1 MIHTYE
7 KPWLEHVKGDTWCIV
22 TSHVRIPLFRLD
34 NGRAVLIDSG
44 LAAPDGP
51 EILSLLRREGLTAAA
66 VLTSHTHIDH
76 AGNHRLLQREHGAR
90 LWMSQLDAAAFSNAV
105 ALEALFADIGRRQ
118 AAERNAAMFC
128 RADEII
134 WPEDTHVTVEG
145 ASFTVLRLPGHTLEH
160 LGFVTPDGVA
170 YLGDVLLS
178 EQVLAAVRIP
188 YCACCELDLWSKRAA
203 AELPYDRYIIPHNG
217 VCGDIRTLAQANI
230 DAMLE
235 KVELTAAQADRWLS
249 MEELAARVA
258 AATGVAGD
266 SVYRVRIAKGNIRS
280 FVKYLLDR
288 GRLAQRAKDGVI
300 QYIRADRAGLPPE
313 RKETEACPGI
323 VK

>member
-1 MIHTYE
+1 M
-7 KPWLEHVKGDTWCIV
+7 
-22 TSHVRIPLFRLD
+22 
-34 NGRAVLIDSG
+34 
-44 LAAPDGP
+44 
-51 EILSLLRREGLTAAA
+51 
-66 VLTSHTHIDH
+66 
-76 AGNHRLLQREHGAR
+76 
-90 LWMSQLDAAAFSNAV
+90 
-105 ALEALFADIGRRQ
+105 
-118 AAERNAAMFC
+118 
-128 RADEII
+128 
-134 WPEDTHVTVEG
+134 
-145 ASFTVLRLPGHTLEH
+145 
-160 LGFVTPDGVA
+160 
-170 YLGDVLLS
+170 
-178 EQVLAAVRIP
+178 
-188 YCACCELDLWSKRAA
+188 
-203 AELPYDRYIIPHNG
+203 
-217 VCGDIRTLAQANI
+217 AQANI